1 VACGVLT
8 KDSRLPA
15 TAPVLTCHLAGSNS
29 KLPELFDF
37 ADGGVRIGVGV
48 SSLSDSST
56 VANESGSLP
65 IFFPYCDFM
74 IESIC

>member
-1 VACGVLT
+1 VACGILV

-15 TAPVLTCHLAGSNS
+15 TAPILVCRLAGSNL

-37 ADGGVRIGVGV
+37 ADGGVRIGVGI

-56 VANESGSLP
+56 VVNESGGLP